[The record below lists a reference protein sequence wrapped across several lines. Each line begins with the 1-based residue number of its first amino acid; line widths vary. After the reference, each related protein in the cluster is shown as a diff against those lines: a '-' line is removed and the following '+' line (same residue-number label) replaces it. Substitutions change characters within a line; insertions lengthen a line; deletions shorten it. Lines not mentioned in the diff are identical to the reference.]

1 MGSFF
6 LLKWGAQILCL
17 FNQNQTPRSDSAH
30 LEPSEAV
37 LGPQIQI
44 RPGDLP
50 WSDPDIHAPT
60 IKALGENGLRLGH
73 QYAWH
78 WCAPTRGA
86 LLSGRLPMHSGY
98 KKGGMPGDG
107 IGLDLKLPLLPA
119 ELKTASPP

>member
-1 MGSFF
+1 MPM
-6 LLKWGAQILCL
+6 LLPVRVLVFALLTCLC
-17 FNQNQTPRSDSAH
+17 SATSPTH
-30 LEPSEAV
+30 IV
-37 LGPQIQI
+37 LMLVDELGT
-44 RPGDLP
+44 GDLP

-107 IGLDLKLPLLPA
+107 VGLDLKLPLLPA